1 MILFTRLKELE
12 ICFENVEGKFKMNN
26 KDSRKEKLIK
36 VFEDTLKILQNQDT
50 LKSAVQDS
58 IKSSVIYEENNYPAL
73 PLKRVDDTIISV
85 NKYRTFET
93 AQYYAKKF
101 PNAKIAVL
109 NFASATNVGGGVTKG
124 SSAQEESLCR
134 TSTLYPV
141 LNTAENLKN
150 FYEYHRKRGDSKYT
164 DRCIYT
170 SDIFVIKSD
179 TDFPE
184 ILPESKWI
192 KVDVITCAAPNLRIN
207 PNNAMNPGNAKPLK
221 ISDKEL
227 YKIHVKRA
235 KHILTV
241 AAHHQADILILGA
254 FGCGAFRNNP
264 KIVAEAYKEALKKF
278 SGYFQEVVFAVYCSP
293 KKGNENYIAF
303 NQILK
308 ES

>member
-1 MILFTRLKELE
+1 
-12 ICFENVEGKFKMNN
+12 MNN
-26 KDSRKEKLIK
+26 YDSRKEKLID
-36 VFEDTLKILQNQDT
+36 VFEDTLKTLQNQET
-50 LKSAVQDS
+50 LKEAVQNS
-58 IKSSVIYEENNYPAL
+58 IKNSVIYEENNYPEIFS
-73 PLKRVDDTIISV
+73 KRFDVTTITV

-101 PNAKIAVL
+101 PAKKISVL
-109 NFASATNVGGGVTKG
+109 NFASATNVGGGVRKG

-134 TSTLYPV
+134 CSTLYPV
-141 LNTAENLKN
+141 LNTDNNLKN

-170 SDIFVIKSD
+170 PDIFVFKSD
-179 TDFPE
+179 TDFPAMLTE
-184 ILPESKWI
+184 NKWI

-235 KHILTV
+235 EHILTV
-241 AAHHQADILILGA
+241 AAHQQADILILGA
-254 FGCGAFRNNP
+254 FGCGAFKNNP
-264 KIVAEAYKEALKKF
+264 KVVADAYKQALKKF
-278 SGYFQEVVFAVYCSP
+278 IGYFQEVVFAVYCSP
-293 KKGNENYIAF
+293 KNGNENYVAF
-303 NQILK
+303 SQILK

>member
-1 MILFTRLKELE
+1 
-12 ICFENVEGKFKMNN
+12 MNN
-26 KDSRKEKLIK
+26 YNSRKEKLVEI
-36 VFEDTLKILQNQDT
+36 FEDTLKTLQNQET
-50 LKSAVQDS
+50 LKNAVQNS
-58 IKSSVIYEENNYPAL
+58 IKNSVIYEENNYPEIFS
-73 PLKRVDDTIISV
+73 KRFDATIISV

-101 PNAKIAVL
+101 PDKKISVL

-134 TSTLYPV
+134 CSTLYSV
-141 LNTAENLKN
+141 LNTDKNLKD
-150 FYEYHRKRGDSKYT
+150 FYEYHRKRGNSMYT

-170 SDIFVIKSD
+170 PEIFVFKSD

-184 ILPESKWI
+184 TLKENKWL

-207 PNNAMNPGNAKPLK
+207 PNNTMNLGNAKPLK
-221 ISDKEL
+221 ISDEEL
-227 YKIHVKRA
+227 YKIHLKRA
-235 KHILTV
+235 EHILTV
-241 AAHHQADILILGA
+241 AAHQKADILILGA
-254 FGCGAFRNNP
+254 FGCGAFKNNP
-264 KIVAEAYKEALKKF
+264 KVVADAYKQVLKKF

-293 KKGNENYIAF
+293 KSGNENYVVF

>member
-1 MILFTRLKELE
+1 MNTYDTRKA
-12 ICFENVEGKFKMNN
+12 
-26 KDSRKEKLIK
+26 KLIE
-36 VFEDTLKILQNQDT
+36 VFEDTLRILQNQGT
-50 LKSAVQDS
+50 LKNAVQNS

-73 PLKRVDDTIISV
+73 SLKRFDDTIISV

-93 AQYYAKKF
+93 AQYYKKKF

-141 LNTAENLKN
+141 LNTADNLNN
-150 FYEYHRKRGDSKYT
+150 FYAYHRKRGDSKYT
-164 DRCIYT
+164 DRCIYMP
-170 SDIFVIKSD
+170 DIFVIKSD
-179 TDFPE
+179 TDFPS

-192 KVDVITCAAPNLRIN
+192 KVDVITCAAPNLRER
-207 PNNAMNPGNAKPLK
+207 PNNIYNLGNSKPLK
-221 ISDKEL
+221 ISADEL

-235 KHILTV
+235 EHILTV

-264 KIVAEAYKEALKKF
+264 KVVAESYKETLKKF
-278 SGYFQEVVFAVYCSP
+278 NGYFREVVFAVYCSP
-293 KKGNENYIAF
+293 KNGNENYIAF